1 MKSLSLL
8 LVCLA
13 FVLTG
18 CTSISTHSST
28 SLKKYKRVFVEHLLT
43 DNLRVDDLIV
53 AELQRRGYE
62 VAKGPLTMMPD
73 GMDLVLSYNSRSE
86 WDFRTYLI
94 EMSVSVRTVISG
106 EEIAA
111 GHIYQPNI
119 RLKSP
124 PEMVQ
129 ALIGPLFP
137 PR

>member
-1 MKSLSLL
+1 MKFLSLL
-8 LVCLA
+8 LAGLA
-13 FVLTG
+13 FVLAG

-28 SLKKYKRVFVEHLLT
+28 NLKKYKRVFVEHLLT
-43 DNLRVDDLIV
+43 DNLHVDDLIV

-62 VAKGPLTMMPD
+62 TAKGPLTMMPD

-94 EMSVSVRTVISG
+94 EMSVSVRTVITG
-106 EEIAA
+106 EEVAV

-124 PEMVQ
+124 PEMVH
-129 ALIGPLFP
+129 AIISPIFP